1 MLGLEIVFPSLPPR
15 TRVVAVRDEEEG
27 VKVKIFMTTR
37 HCSKKTKQNKKKIKG
52 SHAHTNVYLSNVG
65 GPFSLLHVTLSLAC

>member
-15 TRVVAVRDEEEG
+15 ARVVAVRDEEEG
-27 VKVKIFMTTR
+27 VKVKIFTTR
-37 HCSKKTKQNKKKIKG
+37 HSSKKTKQNKKKIKG

-65 GPFSLLHVTLSLAC
+65 GPFLLLHVTLSLAC